1 MRFSLSERRMADI
14 KCTEQILSEFPQ
26 LLFGDIIDKGVYF
39 DATQFLQNTNS
50 TKDVDGF
57 LITYDYMI
65 SQIQS
70 EYEVPNED
78 VCCVNSDG
86 HMLVHSSLTIL
97 FLSFAVEGFL
107 PHACGRV
114 FELFTNGFTVSDS
127 MLEAISQDRFHNT
140 TERTVETWG

>member
-1 MRFSLSERRMADI
+1 MRFPLSGRSIVDI

-26 LLFGDIIDKGVYF
+26 LLFFGDIIDKGVYF
-39 DATQFLQNTNS
+39 DATKFFQNTNS
-50 TKDVDGF
+50 IESVDGF
-57 LITYDYMI
+57 LTTYDYMI
-65 SQIQS
+65 AQIQS

-86 HMLVHSSLTIL
+86 HMLIHSSLIIL

-107 PHACGRV
+107 SHVCERV

-127 MLEAISQDRFHNT
+127 MLESISADRFHNIP
-140 TERTVETWG
+140 ERTVKI

>member
-1 MRFSLSERRMADI
+1 MRFPLSERSIVDI

-26 LLFGDIIDKGVYF
+26 LLFFGDIIDKGVYF
-39 DATQFLQNTNS
+39 DATKFFQNTNS
-50 TKDVDGF
+50 TKSVDGF
-57 LITYDYMI
+57 LTTYDYMI
-65 SQIQS
+65 AQIQS

-86 HMLVHSSLTIL
+86 HMLIHSSLIIL

-107 PHACGRV
+107 SHTCARV

-127 MLEAISQDRFHNT
+127 MLEGMSADRFHDIA
-140 TERTVETWG
+140 ERMVKP